1 MYINEAYSP
10 LENIFAMG
18 KATQQQAVQAQAETP
33 ERGRDRVTFSEEA
46 RQLAAQMQQHAEE
59 RRQAARQEAGVE
71 GTGNLLSAPGSEEQ
85 EQTSASNQLRTRFT
99 DLISQQH
106 KEETTE
112 EKIERIKRQLAEAA
126 LKKEKTKTDQER
138 IKSLQNSLADLEKQ
152 LEEEKQDAAKEA
164 GSGKAST
171 AAMANAAA
179 KSPAAGAAGMGA
191 RR

>member
-10 LENIFAMG
+10 LENVFAMG
-18 KATQQQAVQAQAETP
+18 KGTQQQAVQTQAQTP

-46 RQLAAQMQQHAEE
+46 CQRAAQMQQHAEE

-71 GTGNLLSAPGSEEQ
+71 NAENILAAPGTEEQ
-85 EQTSASNQLRTRFT
+85 EKTSASDQLRTRFT
-99 DLISQQH
+99 DLISQQY

-126 LKKEKTKTDQER
+126 LKKEKTKANQER
-138 IKSLQNSLADLEKQ
+138 IKSLQKSLADLEKQ

-171 AAMANAAA
+171 SAMANAAA
-179 KSPAAGAAGMGA
+179 KSPATGMGA